1 MNDTNFRHIAACCRQ
16 AYNGVRRPAIVA
28 ESAFKLAPRQ
38 IPELIDFFYED
49 SRIDRKLTD
58 EDLREVFYHL
68 TDLYPEEAVDDP
80 DIVAELSKLV
90 KTDAETTMT
99 FGFAYQRMQDI
110 LNADDN
116 RVRAMIVRIILKR
129 THPRDAYWFLLR
141 LTRTANPFKR
151 RDILKALGQCYGM
164 PTQRLMQES
173 MFSSIRAVAEKVMAG
188 AELIGVPSTGNPV
201 ILPLPRRHRGED
213 LPFNGKDAELEVI
226 RGERLTLHINDKIG
240 SVAYD
245 PHGVEVQEIDSTQLA
260 SCLEAGIYVV
270 EHTPQDDFPL
280 KVCDILT
287 LEGGKAHEWTR
298 SKRRQYIDD
307 NLSDLLVKDTQ
318 AVENMRGIK
327 KLSPKN
333 GVVFIHNPESKLTFT
348 NSSDEVVLFSTKHTG
363 EVFRLVA
370 GVWQH
375 EPARGLVLNG
385 WRVAA
390 RDGIDGYY
398 EVGTISAEPHMEKKL
413 AHLTTAGTAVEGS
426 RVDMKAPTF
435 VEVEIHFAD
444 YDERGIHIQGV
455 ITGLA
460 PSAGLSDVVPVEEVE
475 YLVGEDNVE

>member
-1 MNDTNFRHIAACCRQ
+1 MRDVNFRHIAACCRQ

-28 ESAFKLAPRQ
+28 ESAFKLAPKQ

-80 DIVAELSKLV
+80 DIVSELSKLV
-90 KTDAETTMT
+90 KSDEETKMT

-110 LNADDN
+110 LNADSN
-116 RVRAMIVRIILKR
+116 SVRAMIIRIVLKR

-164 PTQRLMQES
+164 TTQRLMQES
-173 MFSSIRAVAEKVMAG
+173 MFASIRSVAERVMAG
-188 AELIGVPSTGNPV
+188 DELIGVPSAGNSL
-201 ILPLPRRHRGED
+201 ILPLPRRHKGED
-213 LPFNGKDAELEVI
+213 LPFTGKEAELEVV
-226 RGERLTLHINDKIG
+226 RGERLTLHIGEDIG

-245 PHGVEVQEIDSTQLA
+245 PHGVEVEEIDSTQLA

-287 LEGGKAHEWTR
+287 LEGTDAHEWTR

-307 NLSDLLVKDTQ
+307 NVSDLLVKDTQ
-318 AVENMRGIK
+318 RVESMKAVK

-333 GVVFIHNPESKLTFT
+333 GIVFIHNPESILTFT
-348 NSSDEVVLFSTKHTG
+348 NSNDEVVLFSTKHTG

-370 GVWQH
+370 GVWRH

-398 EVGTISAEPHMEKKL
+398 EVGTITAEPHLEKKL
-413 AHLTTAGTAVEGS
+413 AHLTTAGLAVEGS

-435 VEVEIHFAD
+435 VEVEIHYAD

-475 YLVGEDNVE
+475 HLVGEDNA